1 MQNSL
6 IRIGRGDQI
15 DYTRNVK
22 RTTTISYD
30 EETLRAVEAVLGT
43 HGLKATVDAAFED
56 ALRRAAWRR
65 LLERHRAGGIELT
78 NEEVETMAARDFGP
92 A

>member
-1 MQNSL
+1 M
-6 IRIGRGDQI
+6 
-15 DYTRNVK
+15 K
-22 RTTTISYD
+22 RTTTITYD

-43 HGLKATVDAAFED
+43 HGLKATVDAAFGD

-65 LLERHRAGGIELT
+65 LLERHSAGAIDLT
-78 NEEVETMAARDFGP
+78 NEEVEAMAVRDFGGDIGGP